1 MIHSFRLLHLA
12 LLGSLTFSACT
23 MPGTFVSYSQS
34 QRRKTRE
41 YQGATQDAKLSDAL
55 AFNYAN
61 SVASIFQARATG
73 GRYSREAS
81 DTALAGTAAVT
92 AASSTWSVSKHSLG
106 VLGLTGLGIV
116 ELRKIFDS
124 KARATAYLE
133 ASQRIRYAMKDFRAY
148 NLNSVDEHLLSP
160 NGWTL
165 ANVTMANIQIVEML
179 LSGRLPTPHDLEQ
192 ASEPMTPEGAAPT
205 LKPGSLPPNN
215 IAAASLTGQPR
226 RSAAEARL
234 LASEL
239 KLNHMQEVSAAQMAE
254 IKKARELFNTH
265 LPSLKQFAAAMKR
278 VHDTVKTASAEEQNK
293 KWAAVVK
300 DANLTGK
307 IKGAGGAAVSGVDIQ
322 AYYEDLATAAEQK
335 ALFESANMH
344 APPPVPQTTL
354 PPAPNPP
361 ATTTDPG
368 A

>member
-12 LLGSLTFSACT
+12 LLGSLAFSACT

-34 QRRKTRE
+34 QRRKTKE

-73 GRYSREAS
+73 GRFTREAS

-92 AASSTWSVSKHSLG
+92 AASQTWSISKHSLG

-148 NLNSVDEHLLSP
+148 NLNAVDEHLLSP

-179 LSGRLPTPHDLEQ
+179 LAGRLPSPHDLEQ
-192 ASEPMTPEGAAPT
+192 ASEPMTPEGAVPT
-205 LKPGSLPPNN
+205 LKPGALPPNN
-215 IAAASLTGQPR
+215 IQAASLTGAPR

-234 LASEL
+234 LASQLEL
-239 KLNHMQEVSAAQMAE
+239 NRMKEVSAAEMAAA
-254 IKKARELFNTH
+254 KKARDDFNTR
-265 LPSLKQFAAAMKR
+265 LPSLEEFAEGMQR
-278 VHDTVKTASAEEQNK
+278 VRDSMTNPTPEEKNK
-293 KWAAVVK
+293 KWAAVIK

-307 IKGAGGAAVSGVDIQ
+307 IKGAGGAPPGFVDIQ
-322 AYYEDLATAAEQK
+322 AYYEKVATPAEQK
-335 ALFESANMH
+335 ALSESVNMH
-344 APPPVPQTTL
+344 APKPVNPPSLPQGTT
-354 PPAPNPP
+354 PP
-361 ATTTDPG
+361 ATTTPC